1 MSSRTRLAAASLIV
15 VASMAL
21 MFTVPPRLFTA
32 AALISTGCM
41 LLASLALGGYWRL
54 FSPRARSVAVGLLSA
69 GLLYGVFLAGNA
81 FILQV
86 HPLGLGSS
94 SEASIYSLITSPS
107 NPIYLQV
114 GVLLFD
120 ALGYESFFRG
130 VLQGRLQNRTGAAA
144 PFAVAA
150 IDASIHLLTFNPL
163 WVVTTFIV
171 DSVWGLTFFYTR
183 DLSSSMTSH
192 FVWDIAIFLLLPIR

>member
-1 MSSRTRLAAASLIV
+1 MSSRTRLAAAFLMV
-15 VASMAL
+15 FASMAL
-21 MFTVPPRLFTA
+21 LFTLPSSLFTT
-32 AALISTGCM
+32 AALLSTGCM
-41 LLASLALGGYWRL
+41 LLASLALGGYRRL
-54 FSPRARSVAVGLLSA
+54 FSPRISSLAVGLISA
-69 GLLYGVFLAGNA
+69 VLLYGIFFAGNA
-81 FILQV
+81 FVLRV
-86 HPLGLGSS
+86 HPLGIGSA

-130 VLQGRLQNRTGAAA
+130 VLQGRLQSRTGVAA

-150 IDASIHLLTFNPL
+150 IDASIHLMTFNPL

-171 DSVWGLTFFYTR
+171 DSVWGLAFFYTR
-183 DLSSSMTSH
+183 DLTSSMTSH